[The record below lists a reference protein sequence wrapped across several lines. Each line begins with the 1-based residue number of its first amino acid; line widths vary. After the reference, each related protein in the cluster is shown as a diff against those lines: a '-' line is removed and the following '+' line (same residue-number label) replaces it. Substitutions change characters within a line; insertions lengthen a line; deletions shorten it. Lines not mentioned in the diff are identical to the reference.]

1 VRDEARL
8 DFWGFLADELSVVS
22 EDAFA
27 VFTGGSGLVA
37 VLDLGIL
44 RGGSSIVSS
53 SSGPGLFDGSRKAPG
68 FCLRFLR
75 FGTLGAADVF
85 GGTSLWNQG

>member
-1 VRDEARL
+1 M
-8 DFWGFLADELSVVS
+8 ADELSAAS
-22 EDAFA
+22 EDGFA
-27 VFTGGSGLVA
+27 VFTAGSGLVVA
-37 VLDLGIL
+37 LDLGTL
-44 RGGSSIVSS
+44 RGGSSMVSS

-85 GGTSLWNQG
+85 CGTSLWNQG